1 MYNLYKGYVPTRD
14 KECMMP
20 FKGKTSK
27 ELLTYDEVKRLP
39 EYAGILNDNSVLI
52 DVDNDKQYSI
62 LLRIVEELDLR
73 CRVYKSTRGGHF
85 LFLNNGMLNSNKNHT
100 DKWMTALGLNVV
112 DIKLGAKTSYE
123 ILKFNGKEREII
135 RDSED
140 YQTVPKWLMPVRNV
154 QDFLE
159 MKSGDGRNQ
168 ALFNYILTLQSTG
181 FSKQEAIDTI
191 HLINKYVLPDPLPE
205 REIDTIL
212 RDDSFKKPSFF
223 NGKDFLFDTFAKFM
237 ISEHNIIKIGGQ
249 LHIYKNGI
257 YVKGTNAIEQ
267 AMTQHI
273 PRLNRSRRAEVLAYL
288 DISIDKSTIHSNA
301 EWIAFTNGLY
311 NINTMEFRDFT
322 PEIIIT
328 NLIPHE
334 YNPNAYSE
342 VVDTLFDKVA
352 VNDEQIKMLLEEMI
366 GACFYRRALLRK
378 CFILTGG
385 KRNGKST
392 FLDML
397 TAVLGEEN
405 TTAMDVHD
413 FNDKFKKA
421 ELFGKLANFGD
432 DIGDEFISDPAVLK
446 ILASGGRL
454 NAEKKGK
461 DPFNYSSY
469 ATLIFSANDVPRIK
483 DKTGAVIDRLI
494 FVPFNAYFDENSP
507 DFDPDIEYK
516 LREEVC
522 LEYVILLGLK
532 GLRRV
537 LDNRKFTTSSK
548 GLKELKEYE
557 ETNNPLLLFLKDLE
571 IEVDV
576 LYQPTSKVF
585 RQYSEFCLSNGF
597 KSISQIEL
605 TKQIKKKY
613 GYDTIQKRVDGQRV
627 RIFTN

>member
-1 MYNLYKGYVPTRD
+1 MYNLYKGYVPTRN
-14 KECMMP
+14 KECLMT
-20 FKGKTSK
+20 FKGKGSK
-27 ELLTYDEVKRLP
+27 DLLTYDEAKRLP
-39 EYAGILNDNSVLI
+39 EFAGILNDNAVLI
-52 DVDNDKQYSI
+52 DVDNDSQYRI
-62 LLRIVEELDLR
+62 LMDIVEQQDLK
-73 CRVYKSTRGGHF
+73 CKVYKSTRGGHF

-112 DIKLGAKTSYE
+112 DIKLGSKTSYE
-123 ILKFNGKEREII
+123 ILKFNGKERDVV
-135 RDSED
+135 RDTEE
-140 YQTVPKWLMPVRNV
+140 YQTVPKWLTPVRNV
-154 QDFLE
+154 QNFLE

-168 ALFNYILTLQSTG
+168 ALFNYILTLQSAG
-181 FSKQEAIDTI
+181 FSKQEAMDTI
-191 HLINKYVLPDPLPE
+191 HLINKFVLPDPLPE

-212 RDDSFKKPSFF
+212 RDESFQKPSFF
-223 NGKDFLFDTFAKFM
+223 NGKDFLFDTFARFM
-237 ISEHNIIKIGGQ
+237 ISEHNIIKIGEQ

-257 YVKGTNAIEQ
+257 YVKGNNAIEN
-267 AMTQHI
+267 AMTEHI
-273 PRLNRSRRAEVLAYL
+273 PRLTRSRRAEVLAYI
-288 DISIDKSTIHSNA
+288 DISIEKNTRQSNPN
-301 EWIAFTNGLY
+301 WIAFQNGIY
-311 NINTMEFRDFT
+311 NIDTGEFMDFT
-322 PEIIIT
+322 PNIVIT
-328 NLIPHE
+328 NLIPHD
-334 YNPNAYSE
+334 YNPNAHSE
-342 VVDTLFDKVA
+342 VVDTLLDNITVK
-352 VNDEQIKMLLEEMI
+352 DEQIKMLLEEMI
-366 GACFYRRALLRK
+366 GSCFYRRALLRK

-494 FVPFNAYFDENSP
+494 FVPFNAFFDENDP

-522 LEYVILLGLK
+522 LEYMIQLGLR

-537 LDNRKFTTSSK
+537 LDNKKFTTSSK

-571 IEVDV
+571 IEVDI
-576 LYQPTSKVF
+576 LNQPTSKVF

-605 TKQIKKKY
+605 TKQVKKKY
-613 GYDTIQKRVDGQRV
+613 GYDTVQKRVNGERV